1 MHGTLRLLA
10 KASSSQSLAFCLLV
24 IVTAFEVFAQSA
36 STGALTGTVT
46 DPKGA
51 VVPKATITLR
61 NNGTDQVLTAVTDL
75 EGLYRFSLLPP
86 GQYELRVEMADFAP
100 HILREVMIQISEVRR
115 ISVKL
120 EVPGAREVV
129 EVKSPLLQTEGAAL
143 RRVIDGATIVALPLS
158 SRVNQFFDTSAF
170 VPATLMH
177 AGGLIDG
184 QFPVAGDGTIF
195 GSLGRN
201 ILRGPDQ
208 HNVDAALIKHTKLTE
223 KVGIVFRGCPDHWIG
238 DLRR

>member
-1 MHGTLRLLA
+1 
-10 KASSSQSLAFCLLV
+10 
-24 IVTAFEVFAQSA
+24 
-36 STGALTGTVT
+36 
-46 DPKGA
+46 
-51 VVPKATITLR
+51 
-61 NNGTDQVLTAVTDL
+61 
-75 EGLYRFSLLPP
+75 
-86 GQYELRVEMADFAP
+86 MAGFAP

-120 EVPGAREVV
+120 EVQGAREVV

-143 RRVIDGATIVALPLS
+143 GRVIDGATIVALPLS

-223 KVGIVFRGCPDHWIG
+223 KVGIVFRWEVFNILNHPNFANPTSNVSSPSTFGKISAMSVNPRIMQYG
-238 DLRR
+238 LKLEL